1 MVFKLI
7 LLLPTTAILLLST
20 FLQNEVVHGYSFY
33 PPVNPVLDPDLA
45 IDLKRPRTFN
55 VSGIFGTNTL
65 QTNVAVMNRSVVANS
80 VVAVMLTSIA
90 AYHFLYHLE
99 DGPFSK
105 DSLGLSK
112 DSSTSDPGL
121 FDYLI
126 PDLGALFGVTSKSDE
141 DDDDEKAKKK
151 AKKSRKDDSESC
163 DCESYCTNKYYYG
176 DGNYDP
182 QDYSSSF
189 TSTSYYDQNIDQE
202 SSRKKRAG

>member
-33 PPVNPVLDPDLA
+33 PPINPVLDPDLA
-45 IDLKRPRTFN
+45 IDLKKVPRTLN

-65 QTNVAVMNRSVVANS
+65 QTNVAVLNRTVVANS
-80 VVAVMLTSIA
+80 VVAVMLAGIG
-90 AYHFLYHLE
+90 AYHFLYHLD

-105 DSLGLSK
+105 ANLGLDK
-112 DSSTSDPGL
+112 DSSDDPGL
-121 FDYLI
+121 FDYLL
-126 PDLGALFGVTSKSDE
+126 PDLGALFGGSSKSDE
-141 DDDDEKAKKK
+141 DADDKKAAKKK
-151 AKKSRKDDSESC
+151 SKKSRKSDDDSC

-182 QDYSSSF
+182 QQDYSTSF
-189 TSTSYYDQNIDQE
+189 YDQKFDQE
-202 SSRKKRAG
+202 SSRKKRG

>member
-1 MVFKLI
+1 MVVFNLI
-7 LLLPTTAILLLST
+7 LGLLPTAILLLS
-20 FLQNEVVHGYSFY
+20 FQNEVLGYSFY

-112 DSSTSDPGL
+112 ESSTTSDPGL